1 MNTTI
6 NFNHY
11 TRGTGKQKA
20 YAHAMAR
27 NIINGDDTLTAEDYA
42 TVGSL
47 LEDALIKCVMNEY
60 MERVKRCEVDK
71 VSNEIFKKHVNETL
85 AIIRQ
90 ALLQRGAKA
99 KRQALIGYVRDPR
112 IIINYRFSFSTLDWA
127 QITFIYLLSERLNLD
142 IEATE
147 YHIRC
152 CRA

>member
-1 MNTTI
+1 MNQQI
-6 NFNHY
+6 FNHY
-11 TRGTGKQKA
+11 SAGTGKQKA
-20 YAHAMAR
+20 WAYHISQ
-27 NIINGDDTLTAEDYA
+27 NIINGDDTLRQDDYA
-42 TVGSL
+42 TVGEL
-47 LEDALIKCVMNEY
+47 IEEALIKCVMNEY

-90 ALLQRGAKA
+90 ALLKRGAKA
-99 KRQALIGYVRDPR
+99 KRVALLSYVRDPR

-142 IEATE
+142 LEAGD

>member
-1 MNTTI
+1 MNTI

-11 TRGTGKQKA
+11 TTGTGKQKA
-20 YAHAMAR
+20 YAHYMAQ
-27 NIINGDDTLTAEDYA
+27 NIVNGEDTLTKEDYA
-42 TVGSL
+42 SLNSL

-90 ALLQRGAKA
+90 ALLKRGAKA
-99 KRQALIGYVRDPR
+99 KRVALLSYVRDPR

-142 IEATE
+142 LEAGD